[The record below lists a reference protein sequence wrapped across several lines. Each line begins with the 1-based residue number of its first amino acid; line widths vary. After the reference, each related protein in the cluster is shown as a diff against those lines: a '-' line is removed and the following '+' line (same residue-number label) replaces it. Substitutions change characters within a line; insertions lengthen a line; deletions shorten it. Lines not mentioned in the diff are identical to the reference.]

1 MVAVSKSGDAGRAA
15 RRARPTIDDVAALAG
30 VARTTVSRVLN
41 DQANVRDEVRERV
54 MDAVAALDYRV
65 NPQARGLASK
75 VSKTLALIHCTDPDS
90 EPNSYYDSG
99 LELGALRAAAT
110 AGFELTTLALVT
122 DDPRRTDKLIELLT
136 SGRCA
141 GAILTPPL
149 SDDVALARQLIE
161 LGCPVV
167 CVSPGDEV
175 RRLLPGVGLDEEAAG
190 HAMASH
196 IVALGH
202 RSFGYVMGIEG
213 HRSAQNRYAGFLR
226 ALADA
231 GIGEDAVRVARGDFT
246 FRAGV
251 LCTEELLGA
260 GMRPSVIV
268 CANDDMAVGA
278 LFTAHRMN
286 LSIPAELSIVGFDDA
301 PISAHTWPPLT
312 TVHQPIR
319 RIAAR
324 AVERLVETV
333 LRGAP
338 PDSPVFEVIDYR
350 LVLRESAVAPAV

>member
-1 MVAVSKSGDAGRAA
+1 MP
-15 RRARPTIDDVAALAG
+15 RARPTIDDVAALAG

-41 DQANVRDEVRERV
+41 DQANVRDAVRARV
-54 MDAVAALDYRV
+54 MHAVAALDYRV

-75 VSKTLALIHCTDPDS
+75 ISKTLALIHCTDPES
-90 EPNSYYDSG
+90 EPNSYYDAG

-122 DDPRRTDKLIELLT
+122 DDPRRNDKVIELLT

-149 SDDVALARQLIE
+149 SDDVALAHQLIA

-167 CVSPGDEV
+167 CVSPGDAV
-175 RRLLPGVGLDEEAAG
+175 RLLLPGVGLDEEAAG
-190 HAMASH
+190 HAMGAH
-196 IVALGH
+196 VVALGH

-213 HRSAQNRYAGFLR
+213 HRSAQNRFAGFLR
-226 ALADA
+226 ALGDA
-231 GIGEDAVRVARGDFT
+231 GIGEAAVQVSRGDFT

-251 LCTEELLGA
+251 LCTQELLG
-260 GMRPSVIV
+260 GRTRPSVIL

-286 LSIPAELSIVGFDDA
+286 LAIPAELSIVGFDDA

-324 AVERLVETV
+324 AAERLIETV

-338 PDSPVFEVIDYR
+338 ASAPEFETIDYR
-350 LVLRESAVAPAV
+350 LILRESAASPAA